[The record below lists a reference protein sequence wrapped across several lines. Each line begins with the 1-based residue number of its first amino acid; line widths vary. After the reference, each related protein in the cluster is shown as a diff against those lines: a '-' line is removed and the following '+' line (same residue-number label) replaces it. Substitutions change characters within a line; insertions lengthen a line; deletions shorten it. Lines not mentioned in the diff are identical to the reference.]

1 MVYYRTRDSRYA
13 KYARAAGRNA
23 NFAIPTR
30 RSANFSVLPQV
41 LDAVTQYGSEIPG
54 YAARAMSG
62 AADLGGNA
70 MNYIQDGAQAA
81 GNAFNQ
87 MGGGIGQ
94 AFNNARE
101 VVGGMN
107 PMQQAGLAG
116 AGAAATGGAAAITRG
131 LMKGGQ
137 AAAGAV
143 DRVADAAQ
151 AAGPGFRKRA
161 MQRAGEMVRNPKALA
176 LGAGGAAALGGGAY
190 AANRAMQP
198 EEQY

>member
-23 NFAIPTR
+23 NFAIPSR
-30 RSANFSVLPQV
+30 SSANFSVLPQV
-41 LDAVTQYGSEIPG
+41 MDAVTQYGAEIPG

-70 MNYIQDGAQAA
+70 LNYIQDGAQAA

-87 MGGGIGQ
+87 MGGNVGQ
-94 AFNNARE
+94 AFNNARD

-107 PMQQAGLAG
+107 PMQQGGLAASGAATIGGLGAIGNTLMRGGKAPAGLADE
-116 AGAAATGGAAAITRG
+116 AGD
-131 LMKGGQ
+131 L
-137 AAAGAV
+137 
-143 DRVADAAQ
+143 AQ

-161 MQRAGEMVRNPKALA
+161 MQKAGDMLRNPKALA

-190 AANRAMQP
+190 AANQAMQP